1 MQRCVVVQQKCVVL
15 SYYNHELF
23 SATILRCV
31 ILVQPCLVVQQP
43 HPVVQQLHHV
53 VKQQQLVQPFVQQQ
67 HVVLSTR
74 EITSARQVTSIV
86 RTLTSSENWKL
97 FDTTSTV
104 YIASDITSERT
115 SNSILS

>member
-1 MQRCVVVQQKCVVL
+1 MQQCVVVQQKYVVL
-15 SYYNHELF
+15 SYYNHELL
-23 SATILRCV
+23 SATILWCV
-31 ILVQPCLVVQQP
+31 ILVQPCVVVQQP
-43 HPVVQQLHHV
+43 HHVVQQ
-53 VKQQQLVQPFVQQQ
+53 QQQLVQPFVQQQ